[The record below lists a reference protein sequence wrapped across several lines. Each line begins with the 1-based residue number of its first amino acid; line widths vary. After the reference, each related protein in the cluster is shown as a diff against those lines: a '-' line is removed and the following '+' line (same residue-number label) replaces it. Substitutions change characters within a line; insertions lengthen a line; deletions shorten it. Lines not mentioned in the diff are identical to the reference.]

1 MGALVLLDLPQ
12 EMDAQAS
19 PVCDRAVVYKEVFM
33 PYQTRTILTR
43 AESFE
48 PDLVYSAF

>member
-1 MGALVLLDLPQ
+1 MGALVLLDPSP
-12 EMDAQAS
+12 EIDAQAS